1 MPSDNVALAEF
12 LAGETPAVTVVEP
25 VDATPAPVVEVVETV
40 EPDPQPFPPQGTAVV
55 NYISKQVAPVMQ
67 VILADIKR
75 IGMVAKNMHYRY
87 RGKEFYG
94 MHLLADLV
102 ADIANLS
109 DDLIEVYYMGEQQS
123 DPPVM
128 EDLCRLALDTGVHGP
143 RNDMYY
149 VGALRTLCLKT
160 IDDVEKAKK
169 DIEVKAGTQAILD
182 NISQKCLVA
191 VGLLQKTL
199 EH

>member
-40 EPDPQPFPPQGTAVV
+40 VPDPQPFPPQGTAVV
-55 NYISKQVAPVMQ
+55 NFITKQVAPVMQ
-67 VILADIKR
+67 VVLADLNR
-75 IGMVAKNMHYRY
+75 ICMVAKNMHYRC

-94 MHLLADLV
+94 LHLLADLV
-102 ADIANLS
+102 SEIADLG
-109 DDLIEVYYMGEQQS
+109 DDLIEVYFMGEMAG
-123 DPPVM
+123 DPPLM
-128 EDLCRLALDTGVHGP
+128 EDMCRLALDTNVICP

-149 VGALRTLCLKT
+149 VGGLRTICLKT

-169 DIEVKAGTQAILD
+169 DIEVKSGTQAILD